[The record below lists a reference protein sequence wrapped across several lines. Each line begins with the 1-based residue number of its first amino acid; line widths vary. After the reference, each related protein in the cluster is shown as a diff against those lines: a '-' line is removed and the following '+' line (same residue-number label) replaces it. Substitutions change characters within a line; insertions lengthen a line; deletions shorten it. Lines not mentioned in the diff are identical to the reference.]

1 MDNHNIFKRVDRYK
15 KKTFLIVIFSFLS
28 AFNLFE
34 IIFNLLFLYVIE
46 KKSENFSPGERIIT
60 SLVSILNILLILLLS
75 SVTIFKLKI
84 RSSIFY

>member
-34 IIFNLLFLYVIE
+34 IIFNLLFLCVIE

-60 SLVSILNILLILLLS
+60 SLVSIFNILLILLLS

>member
-46 KKSENFSPGERIIT
+46 KKSENFSSGERIIT
-60 SLVSILNILLILLLS
+60 SLVSIFNILLILLLS